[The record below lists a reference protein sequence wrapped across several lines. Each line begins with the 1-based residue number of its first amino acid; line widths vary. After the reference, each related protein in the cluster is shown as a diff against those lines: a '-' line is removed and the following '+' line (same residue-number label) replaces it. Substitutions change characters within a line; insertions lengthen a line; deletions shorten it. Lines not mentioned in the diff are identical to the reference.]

1 MRHNYNDTTM
11 CTVSVKIDEAVLR
24 DVLPELNSTAA
35 ISRWAQ
41 MLIDQHIDALIKEY
55 ADDDEIID
63 HETAR
68 EMIHGSIS
76 REYALN
82 RDMTPN
88 ELYDVIAKE
97 IDHIYAVG

>member
-1 MRHNYNDTTM
+1 MRTYK
-11 CTVSVKIDEAVLR
+11 VRFSLA
-24 DVLPELNSTAA
+24 
-35 ISRWAQ
+35 
-41 MLIDQHIDALIKEY
+41 
-55 ADDDEIID
+55 
-63 HETAR
+63 AR